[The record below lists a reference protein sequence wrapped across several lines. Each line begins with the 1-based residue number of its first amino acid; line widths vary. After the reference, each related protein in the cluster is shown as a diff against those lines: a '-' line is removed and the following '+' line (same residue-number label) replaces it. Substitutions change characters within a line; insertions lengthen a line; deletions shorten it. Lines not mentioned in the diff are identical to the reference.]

1 MAQPACK
8 FHLMRVRSARTAAR
22 LAATN
27 NDIMGAPF
35 PSQSDR
41 KTDIRVIKRETWR
54 HLEHCRAH

>member
-1 MAQPACK
+1 
-8 FHLMRVRSARTAAR
+8 MRVRSARTAAR